1 MSSSSPGSPTEP
13 EYLGDSPSE
22 GRRGPRRGVVLG
34 LAAAGVVGVVAAGSW
49 AAVSF
54 LSTGSQPAEA
64 VPADAL
70 AYVSIDLDPSAGQ
83 KLEAVRIA
91 QKFPALEQELGLDA
105 TDDLRRWVFDEAGL
119 ADCDGVT
126 YEDDVESW
134 IGERAAIAVLPADQ
148 DGEPRPIVAL
158 AVSDEDTA
166 ATKLEELSACS
177 EAEGS
182 EEPSGFAVG
191 DGYAVLA
198 ETDQIAQG
206 ALEDAASATL
216 AEDATFQRWT
226 EEAGDPGIV
235 TLYVAPE
242 ALDAMADLAASEA
255 PGSGL
260 DPSVLKQMSEDFGG
274 MAGVVRFDGG
284 AVEAEFAGSGLPEGS
299 APREGAVTDVASLPA
314 STGAAYA
321 IAFQEGW
328 LEPYLDSLGAMSGM
342 GADAD
347 QMLAEAEAATGLSLP
362 EDIETLLGHGVAVAL
377 DADLD
382 AQAIAD
388 GQDPSTVPAGIRIQ
402 GDPAEILPVVDKI
415 RTALGPA
422 ASMLVVEQGEGTVAL
437 GLNQSYVQ
445 TLTEEGALGDEAVFE
460 DAVPEA
466 DRSGAVLFVNFDA
479 GDGWVERLVADIEQM
494 SGGDAGEARENIA
507 PLQAV
512 GISAWSDGDVARGLF
527 RLTTD

>member
-1 MSSSSPGSPTEP
+1 
-13 EYLGDSPSE
+13 
-22 GRRGPRRGVVLG
+22 VVLG
-34 LAAAGVVGVVAAGSW
+34 LVAAGVVGVVAAGSW

-91 QKFPALEQELGLDA
+91 QKFPALKQELGLDA

-126 YEDDVESW
+126 YSDDVASW
-134 IGERAAIAVLPADQ
+134 IGERAAIAVLPADPADR

-177 EAEGS
+177 EAEGN

-198 ETDQIAQG
+198 ENDEIARG

-242 ALDAMADLAASEA
+242 ALDTMADLAASEA
-255 PGSGL
+255 SGSGL

-299 APREGAVTDVASLPA
+299 APREGAVTDVTSLPA

-362 EDIETLLGHGVAVAL
+362 EDIETLLGDGVAVAL
-377 DADLD
+377 GADLD
-382 AQAIAD
+382 AQAIAG

-479 GDGWVERLVADIEQM
+479 GDGWVERLVGDIEQM
-494 SGGDAGEARENIA
+494 SGGDAQEARENIA
-507 PLQAV
+507 PLRAI
-512 GISAWSDGDVARGLF
+512 GLSAWIDGEVQRGLF